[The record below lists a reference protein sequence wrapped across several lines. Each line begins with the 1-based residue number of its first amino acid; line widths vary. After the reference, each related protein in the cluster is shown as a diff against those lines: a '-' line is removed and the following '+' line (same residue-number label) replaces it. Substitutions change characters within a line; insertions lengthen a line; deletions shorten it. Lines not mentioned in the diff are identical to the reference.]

1 MPLLAAAALLGGCD
15 RDNLPHWLGGPPP
28 PGMIIDG
35 PLAEPIHTGLH
46 PLRTLGRNGMR
57 VSIDPSFGDYGYV
70 VDFIPRP
77 FDCYLAPGRHFDEER
92 HRREGCRMIAVR
104 YTIFGRDEAPEPRIR
119 RFSFHVP
126 EEEYR
131 EVVAD
136 FDRLARRWRGSD
148 GGVLDGTG
156 VGVEQFREG
165 RLRSIDSNAPTMF
178 KPDNPAANMRL
189 HVHRLL
195 LAYGPAGAVPRN
207 SDFAV
212 GRREFEELPC
222 MAQSFDEPDPDG
234 FGAGQDACAKDL
246 ARPPRLR

>member
-1 MPLLAAAALLGGCD
+1 MLLAGPLLLGGCD
-15 RDNLPHWLGGPPP
+15 RDTLPHWLGGRAPQ
-28 PGMIIDG
+28 GVIVEG
-35 PLAEPIHTGLH
+35 PLAAPMHPSLD

-57 VSIDPSFGDYGYV
+57 VSIAPSFGDYGFV
-70 VDFIPRP
+70 IDFIPQP
-77 FDCYLAPGRHFDEER
+77 FDCYLATGRSFDEER
-92 HRREGCRMIAVR
+92 HRREGCWMIAVR
-104 YTIFGRDEAPEPRIR
+104 YTTFGGDEAPEPRIR
-119 RFSFHVP
+119 RFNFHVP

-148 GGVLDGTG
+148 SAILDGTG

-165 RLRSIDSNAPTMF
+165 RLRSIDSNVPTMIE
-178 KPDNPAANMRL
+178 PDNPAANMRL
-189 HVHRLL
+189 HAHRLL

-207 SDFAV
+207 SHFTV

-234 FGAGQDACAKDL
+234 FGAGQDACAREL
-246 ARPPRLR
+246 ARPPRQR